1 MKKYILFIVIAS
13 LTLSLTG
20 CEKYLGELKP
30 LNKTSTETLTA
41 TPDGFRALLANLYY
55 NMPMEDF
62 NYRFTH
68 QFNYRGWGP
77 SGYGVQALSAIEM
90 FTDNAGRS
98 SGTGVGVNNGSNY
111 WPYADI
117 RNINSFI
124 ENLEAAHDKGI
135 LSESEY
141 HQYLGEA
148 YFIRAYTY
156 FGLVK
161 RVGGVPLVKETLD
174 KYYGVDDNEG
184 LYVPRSTEEAS
195 WDFVLEDCDNAV
207 ANLAETAPDPY
218 RANKYAAYALKS
230 RAALFA
236 ASLADNWNKAP
247 LTASSEAVAQKL
259 VGGFSAGAADRWYQE
274 CISASEAI
282 INSHKYGL
290 YKPDPASADEAMK
303 NYIDLFQKT
312 NTEEFIFGR
321 AYAGESLNSSHG
333 YDVFYSPHQ
342 AATGYTTDTRY
353 NIMVNLVDVYED
365 LDSNGESAPLKTRS
379 DGAETVVLGAQP
391 TLAQIKSLPLIQY
404 DHPEDIFANKDPRF
418 KATVLYPG
426 STFRDKKIVIQAGA
440 FNDSELQLFT
450 NKAVQGADGNEYW
463 SLGAKVSSDYSGFE
477 AVGGLDDANF
487 TSTGFTLRK
496 FLTDGPAP
504 AGIEMGSS
512 TTPWIDF
519 RLAEIYLN
527 YAEAVV
533 VSGKGNKAD
542 AAKYLNDI
550 RHRAF
555 LSGDV
560 ALTLDNVKKERR
572 VELALENHRM
582 WDLVRWREFHTLFS
596 NHDKRTA
603 LLPLEDLTGPTP
615 KYVFVRAEWF
625 LDSKNNGYT
634 FEANQYYKSIPNTQ
648 KNGLIPNNF

>member
-1 MKKYILFIVIAS
+1 MKKIILFVVAS
-13 LTLSLTG
+13 LIFSLTG

-30 LNKTSTETLTA
+30 LDKTSVENLTA
-41 TPDGFRALLANLYY
+41 TPDGFKAMLANLYY

-68 QFNYRGWGP
+68 AFNYRGWGP
-77 SGYGVQALSAIEM
+77 SGYGVQALSAMEM

-98 SGTGVGVNNGSNY
+98 SGTGIGVNNGASY
-111 WPYADI
+111 WPYTNI
-117 RNINSFI
+117 RSINSFM
-124 ENLEAAHDKGI
+124 ENAEAAYKAGI
-135 LSESEY
+135 LSEEEY

-174 KYYGVDDNEG
+174 KYYDVDDNKG
-184 LYVPRSTEEAS
+184 LYIPRSTEEES
-195 WDFVLEDCDNAV
+195 WDFILDDCDKA
-207 ANLAETAPDPY
+207 AENLSETAPDKF
-218 RANKYAAYALKS
+218 RANRYVAYALKS
-230 RAALFA
+230 RVALFA
-236 ASLADNWNKAP
+236 ASLATNWGKAP
-247 LTASSEAVAQKL
+247 LTASSEAVSKHL
-259 VGGFSAGAADRWYQE
+259 VGGFSADAARRWYGE

-282 INSHKYGL
+282 FKSNKYEL
-290 YKPDPASADEAMK
+290 LNPNPKDAEEAVK
-303 NYIDLFQKT
+303 TYISLFQNIENK
-312 NTEEFIFGR
+312 EYIFGKG
-321 AYAGESLNSSHG
+321 YAGESLDSSHG

-365 LDSNGESAPLKTRS
+365 LDSDGKSAPLKTRT
-379 DGAETVVLGAQP
+379 DGNETVVLGAQP
-391 TLAQIKSLPLIQY
+391 TLAQIKSLPLMKY
-404 DHPEDIFANKDPRF
+404 DNPQDIFANKDPRF

-426 STFRDKKIVIQAGA
+426 SEFRGKKIVIQAGA
-440 FNDSELQLFT
+440 FNADELQLFT
-450 NKAVQGADGNEYW
+450 NKQVKGADGKDYW
-463 SLGAKVSSDYSGFE
+463 SLGAAVSSDYSGFE

-487 TSTGFTLRK
+487 TSSGFTLRK
-496 FLTDGPAP
+496 FLVDGPAP

-533 VSGKGNKAD
+533 VSGQGNAAN

-555 LSGDV
+555 LPGDV
-560 ALTLDNVKKERR
+560 PLTLENVKKERR

-634 FEANQYYKSIPNTQ
+634 FEANQYYKAIPNTQ